1 MKNNEVLEM
10 TIAKLKA
17 MKSSYGISHY
27 DFHVENTL
35 LECIR
40 LLSHC
45 PDAYSDLVKNH
56 SANKNMDFYN
66 RVCRG
71 NRQVDVA

>member
-1 MKNNEVLEM
+1 MKKNEVLEM
-10 TIAKLKA
+10 TIAKLKG
-17 MKSSYGISHY
+17 MKNSRSISHY
-27 DFHVENTL
+27 DFHVENAL

-45 PDAYSDLVKNH
+45 PEAYSDVAKAH
-56 SANKNMDFYN
+56 RANKDMAFYN

-71 NRQVDVA
+71 NRQVDAV